1 MYGNLFI
8 APEILGKSTIS
19 PDTSNLGAGTVAS
32 VVITGICVVFIALI
46 LLILFVSI
54 YGKIFVAINKKSA
67 EKAKA
72 AKAAEEAAKAKKAEE
87 TAKSQPAPAAAPVVE
102 DGIEEETVAVIMA
115 AVAAMEAG
123 SGKKLVLKSVKT
135 AKPQRP
141 AWSTAGIM
149 ENTRPF

>member
-19 PDTSNLGAGTVAS
+19 PDTSDLGAGTVAS

-87 TAKSQPAPAAAPVVE
+87 TAKSQPAPAAAP
-102 DGIEEETVAVIMA
+102 APPA
-115 AVAAMEAG
+115 SAPAG
-123 SGKKLVLKSVKT
+123 STGTGAPGWAPGPSPGPPHPGGYT
-135 AKPQRP
+135 P
-141 AWSTAGIM
+141 WTAG
-149 ENTRPF
+149 RPWQA